1 MLHTSRPLFS
11 YNSRPLFFPP
21 TTPNGSPCARISTW
35 GYTGGNDLPW
45 QGQRQPSQCLR
56 QWNNQCQNQGA
67 DMILYF
73 LKRLS
78 FPFPF
83 LPFFLSSL
91 DICNTWFLAFEI
103 GCGNRANK
111 SGTDYPILSDSLIPA
126 GFISISYDILQ

>member
-1 MLHTSRPLFS
+1 MNPPRFIYHLRTSPFHEIIMLHTSRPLFS

-21 TTPNGSPCARISTW
+21 TTSNGSPCARIATW
-35 GYTGGNDLPW
+35 AYTGGNDLPW
-45 QGQRQPSQCLR
+45 QGQRKPSQCLR

-91 DICNTWFLAFEI
+91 DIYNTWFLAFENWVWEL
-103 GCGNRANK
+103 GK
-111 SGTDYPILSDSLIPA
+111 
-126 GFISISYDILQ
+126 